1 MRSQAAKYN
10 SKNDSAIKK
19 ANSKIGA
26 SNAVDKDQ
34 FIQDA
39 FSAC

>member
-1 MRSQAAKYN
+1 MGSQAAKYN

-19 ANSKIGA
+19 ANSESGA
-26 SNAVDKDQ
+26 SIAVDKDQ
-34 FIQDA
+34 FIQDE